1 MSEHH
6 SLLLF
11 KTICE
16 LLPQPILLIKKKKL
30 KIEYCNLETQN
41 LLEKSNKSL
50 EGKVLEEIFE
60 KNSILISNIT
70 EIIKK
75 NGVFII
81 KDKVRL
87 KDSFFEIQC
96 ITSEELKN
104 KFFIVL
110 NKVDNESISFNKM
123 SYLNDIFSIISH
135 EINNPISSIKLA
147 SDLIK
152 KKYLNVDN
160 ELLEIIQSESSRIT
174 RLFNNFKIVESTNIS
189 QKKKENIHELIRLC
203 LFKIKQMP
211 NKLIIFEEF
220 DPSLPL
226 ININRDNIMQALDNI
241 FINAYESSFFEKN
254 SYLKIQTRFVVGE
267 SISIP
272 NIKDTVKKN
281 SLKISICDNGNGISQ
296 ESIDKIFLPFYSTKK
311 RGSGIGLFLVKR
323 VIDDHDG
330 TIAVKSKE
338 GVTTAKI
345 ILPF

>member
-1 MSEHH
+1 MSEIN
-6 SLLLF
+6 SSPLF
-11 KTICE
+11 KTIFE
-16 LLPQPILLIKKKKL
+16 LLPQPIFLLKKKNL

-41 LLEKSNKSL
+41 LLGKSNELL
-50 EGKVLEEIFE
+50 EGKELKDVFA
-60 KNSILISNIT
+60 KDSILIANIS

-81 KDKVRL
+81 KKNI
-87 KDSFFEIQC
+87 KIKKFFFEIQC
-96 ITSEELKN
+96 ITSEELNN

-110 NKVDNESISFNKM
+110 KKVTKQKSDFEKMNYLDEMFSF
-123 SYLNDIFSIISH
+123 LSH

-152 KKYLNVDN
+152 KRYTNVDD
-160 ELLEIIQSESSRIT
+160 ELLEIIKSEALRIT
-174 RLFNNFKIVESTNIS
+174 RLFNNFSLTEAKNIS
-189 QKKKENIHELIRLC
+189 IKKKENIHELIRLC

-211 NKLIIFEEF
+211 NKLNISEQF

-226 ININRDNIMQALDNI
+226 IEINRDLMIQALDNI
-241 FINAYESSFFEKN
+241 LINAYESSLFNKN

-272 NIKDTVKKN
+272 NIKNSIKKN
-281 SLKISICDNGNGISQ
+281 SLKISICDNGIGIPKNL
-296 ESIDKIFLPFYSTKK
+296 IDKIFLPFYSTKK

-323 VIDDHDG
+323 IIDDHEG
-330 TIAVKSKE
+330 TIALESQE
-338 GVTTAKI
+338 GVTTAQI